1 MKQKIKDYWENKTC
15 ETDKATSIPFTKNYH
30 DQIEDYRYSM
40 TPEVFEFA
48 QFTRYSGKKVL
59 EVGVGAGTDFCQWV
73 KAGCIITGIDLTS
86 EAVKN
91 TASKLASQNLSGY
104 DLRVADAENLPFK
117 DETFDLV
124 YSWGVI
130 HHTANMQKA
139 LEEVCRVTKRNGE
152 IKLMLYNSG
161 SVLAY
166 LAWLK
171 VNILKLQ
178 FPKSIKA
185 CFYNGY
191 FESVGTKV
199 HSKKEFKK
207 IFSKLPVKI
216 ESINSRVC
224 GYDLLQGQEGILGSR
239 FFKSIAYTMACL
251 FGYSSSGFFSRITL
265 RRV

>member
-1 MKQKIKDYWENKTC
+1 VKNYWESKTC
-15 ETDKATSIPFTKNYH
+15 ETDKATSTPFTKNYH
-30 DQIEDYRYSM
+30 DQIENYRYSI

-48 QFTRYSGKKVL
+48 QFTRYKDKKVL

-73 KAGCIITGIDLTS
+73 KAGCIATGIDLTN

-91 TASKLASQNLSGY
+91 TASKLASEKLY
-104 DLRVADAENLPFK
+104 KYELRVADVENLPFK
-117 DETFDLV
+117 DEIFDLV

-130 HHTANMQKA
+130 HHTTNMEKA

-199 HSKKEFKK
+199 YSKKEFKK
-207 IFSKLPVKI
+207 MFSKLPVEI

-224 GYDLLQGQEGILGSR
+224 GYDLLQSQEGILGSR
-239 FFKSIAYTMACL
+239 LFKSIAYLMACL
-251 FGYSSSGFFSRITL
+251 LGYGSSGFFSRITL
-265 RRV
+265 RRI